1 MVKIMDD
8 IKHITNLHQ
17 AQQGQL
23 FRVDKVE
30 VRGELKRRLLDLG
43 FVAGSVIEVLKA
55 SPLGDPVSY
64 RVAGTVIALRKEQSQ
79 LIFGE
84 VISS

>member
-1 MVKIMDD
+1 MDG

-30 VRGELKRRLLDLG
+30 VQGELKRRLLDLG

-64 RVAGTVIALRKEQSQ
+64 RVAGTVIALRKEQSR
-79 LIFGE
+79 LILGE
-84 VISS
+84 VVSS